1 MDWNNNP
8 LESLEPVKVARR
20 VLRDYFTGSTGHQGL
35 YRWRGE
41 FWYWDGDQ
49 WKILREDEIREKSLL
64 ILEDAVWEQMT
75 ANGPVIRRYAP
86 DKNKIE
92 GVVVALEA
100 LCRLNKEQ
108 APCWIVPQTNP
119 IDPMHCIAF
128 KDCIVDVKNSD
139 TDDWATV
146 PRDQRWFD
154 TSVVPHSVNIDAEC
168 PRWMKALDEWGGGD
182 PEWARLL
189 QQWFGYCLMGTRKYA
204 KWLLMYGK
212 IRGGKGTI
220 CNVLKQLTGPTT
232 YLSTSLE
239 DLANEFGLDGMELSK
254 VLSISEVSEIDSK
267 SGERVCRILK
277 NIVGRDPMTV
287 NVKYR
292 RQLRNVVVGAAPLM
306 QSNEIPVLPNKGR
319 GLSGKMLVLPFDVSF
334 EGREDFDLD
343 ADLAKEIPGIAAWA
357 VRGAIELEASSR
369 DDKWPTPAAAKNA
382 IRLYHLQNNP
392 FDSFLEA
399 RFIRNEKGFTANEI
413 VRGQWESWLRANKV
427 KMHVPRN
434 MLIQRVVQDCSW
446 DLRQTRLS
454 MNEGHHRGVSG
465 MTLKREYD
473 DEH

>member
-1 MDWNNNP
+1 
-8 LESLEPVKVARR
+8 
-20 VLRDYFTGSTGHQGL
+20 
-35 YRWRGE
+35 
-41 FWYWDGDQ
+41 
-49 WKILREDEIREKSLL
+49 
-64 ILEDAVWEQMT
+64 
-75 ANGPVIRRYAP
+75 
-86 DKNKIE
+86 
-92 GVVVALEA
+92 
-100 LCRLNKEQ
+100 
-108 APCWIVPQTNP
+108 
-119 IDPMHCIAF
+119 
-128 KDCIVDVKNSD
+128 
-139 TDDWATV
+139 
-146 PRDQRWFD
+146 
-154 TSVVPHSVNIDAEC
+154 
-168 PRWMKALDEWGGGD
+168 
-182 PEWARLL
+182 
-189 QQWFGYCLMGTRKYA
+189 
-204 KWLLMYGK
+204 
-212 IRGGKGTI
+212 
-220 CNVLKQLTGPTT
+220 
-232 YLSTSLE
+232 
-239 DLANEFGLDGMELSK
+239 MELSK

-413 VRGQWESWLRANKV
+413 VRGQWERWLRANKV

>member
-8 LESLEPVKVARR
+8 LESLEPIKVARR
-20 VLRDYFTGSTGHQGL
+20 ILRDYFTGSTGHQGL

-41 FWYWDGDQ
+41 FWFWDGDQ
-49 WKILREDEIREKSLL
+49 WRILREDEIRERALL
-64 ILEDAVWEQMT
+64 ILEDAVWEQVT
-75 ANGPVIRRYAP
+75 VNGPVIRRYAP
-86 DKNKIE
+86 DKHKIE
-92 GVVVALEA
+92 GVVGALEA
-100 LCRLNKEQ
+100 LCRLDKEEV
-108 APCWIVPQTNP
+108 PCWIIPQTDM
-119 IDPMHCIAF
+119 IDPAHCIAF
-128 KDCIVDVKNSD
+128 KDCIIDVKGS
-139 TDDWATV
+139 TESEWAV
-146 PRDQRWFD
+146 RERDQRWFD
-154 TSVVPHSVNIDAEC
+154 TSVIPHKVDMNAEC

-182 PEWARLL
+182 PEWGRLL
-189 QQWFGYCLMGTRKYA
+189 QHWFGYCLMGTRKYA

-212 IRGGKGTI
+212 IRVCKGTI
-220 CNVLKQLTGPTT
+220 CSVLKQLPGPTT

-292 RQLRNVVVGAAPLM
+292 RQLRNVVVNAAPLM
-306 QSNEIPVLPNKGR
+306 QPNEIPVLPNKGR

-343 ADLAKEIPGIAAWA
+343 ADLKREIPGIAAWA
-357 VRGAIELEASSR
+357 VRGAIALEKADR
-369 DDKWPTPAAAKNA
+369 DGKWPVPESAKNA

-399 RFIRNEKGFTANEI
+399 RFIRNEKGFTAKEI
-413 VRGQWESWLRANKV
+413 VRGEWESWLRANKV

-454 MNEGHHRGVSG
+454 MNEGHHRGVAG

>member
-128 KDCIVDVKNSD
+128 KDQIIDVRNSD

-154 TSVVPHSVNIDAEC
+154 RCNSV
-168 PRWMKALDEWGGGD
+168 
-182 PEWARLL
+182 
-189 QQWFGYCLMGTRKYA
+189 
-204 KWLLMYGK
+204 
-212 IRGGKGTI
+212 
-220 CNVLKQLTGPTT
+220 
-232 YLSTSLE
+232 
-239 DLANEFGLDGMELSK
+239 
-254 VLSISEVSEIDSK
+254 
-267 SGERVCRILK
+267 
-277 NIVGRDPMTV
+277 
-287 NVKYR
+287 
-292 RQLRNVVVGAAPLM
+292 
-306 QSNEIPVLPNKGR
+306 
-319 GLSGKMLVLPFDVSF
+319 
-334 EGREDFDLD
+334 
-343 ADLAKEIPGIAAWA
+343 
-357 VRGAIELEASSR
+357 
-369 DDKWPTPAAAKNA
+369 
-382 IRLYHLQNNP
+382 
-392 FDSFLEA
+392 
-399 RFIRNEKGFTANEI
+399 
-413 VRGQWESWLRANKV
+413 
-427 KMHVPRN
+427 
-434 MLIQRVVQDCSW
+434 
-446 DLRQTRLS
+446 
-454 MNEGHHRGVSG
+454 
-465 MTLKREYD
+465 
-473 DEH
+473 